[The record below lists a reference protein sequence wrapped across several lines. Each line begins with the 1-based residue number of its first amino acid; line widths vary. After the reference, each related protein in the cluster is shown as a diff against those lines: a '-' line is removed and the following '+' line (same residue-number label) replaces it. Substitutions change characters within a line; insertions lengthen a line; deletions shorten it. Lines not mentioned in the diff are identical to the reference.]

1 MKDLFTYTF
10 ILIFIKIIIYNVS
23 WVRDIFYLTF
33 LNCWYLL
40 LVQHTNFIFLRIERW
55 NYDIEMIEQVN
66 K

>member
-33 LNCWYLL
+33 LNYWYYYLFNIQISYFYEL
-40 LVQHTNFIFLRIERW
+40 NVEITISKWL
-55 NYDIEMIEQVN
+55 N